1 MWNAIK
7 WVLSTIAAVL
17 LIALVLAAI
26 VGIVVFGAI
35 GGLIVFIGIVVLLLA
50 KEVKDLLDR

>member
-1 MWNAIK
+1 
-7 WVLSTIAAVL
+7 